1 MSNFKPQIRVIT
13 VETQREYRN
22 SFNAKSPYVTIVYNT
37 YRELKKNLKRHLEE
51 NLEAEVS
58 VSRSRRGEWGEWF
71 ENWQLINGKPQ
82 IVKKGWM

>member
-13 VETQREYRN
+13 DETQREYRN